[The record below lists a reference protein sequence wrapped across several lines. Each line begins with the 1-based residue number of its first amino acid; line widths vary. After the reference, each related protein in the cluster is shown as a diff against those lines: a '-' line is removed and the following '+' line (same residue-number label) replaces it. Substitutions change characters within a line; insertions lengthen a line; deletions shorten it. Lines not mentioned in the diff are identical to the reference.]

1 MKSLKHS
8 FQTKPICIHFSS
20 MVLYKNSCRFFVLTV
35 FLVVILKFGVALIN
49 VRHDSDQRHQDAS
62 RTDFMEIQG
71 DNL

>member
-1 MKSLKHS
+1 
-8 FQTKPICIHFSS
+8 